1 MEIVYIVA
9 PEGELPTN
17 RHGHTLLWRRQSK
30 CGPHATMKAIA
41 DGAKKIVNFGT
52 AGLVKRNKGLEGLV
66 QVSHIVQ
73 RDMQAEPQ
81 APRGSN
87 TFEVYADNSQNW
99 TCSCY

>member
-9 PEGELPTN
+9 PEGEPPTN

-30 CGPHATMKAIA
+30 CGPATMKAIA

-66 QVSHIVQ
+66 QVSLIVQ
-73 RDMQAEPQ
+73 RDMQAESSTK
-81 APRGSN
+81 R
-87 TFEVYADNSQNW
+87 FKHL
-99 TCSCY
+99 